1 MVMALNPAGAYA
13 GDISAKDAWRELCD
27 SPAAALID
35 VRSRAEWAFVGMPEL
50 STIGKNTVPVEWND
64 FATGTVVP
72 DFVGRLKAALA
83 ENGIADDA
91 PLYFICR
98 SGSRSRNAAIAA
110 TAAGRAAC
118 FNIEHGFEGP
128 LDSERHRNTPGS
140 WKAEGLP
147 WEQS

>member
-1 MVMALNPAGAYA
+1 MSRNTAEAYA
-13 GDISAKDAWRELCD
+13 GDVSAKEAWRALD

-35 VRSRAEWAFVGMPEL
+35 VRSRAEWVFVGIPVL
-50 STIGKNTVPVEWND
+50 SSLGKSTVMVEWND

-72 DFVGRLKAALA
+72 DFVGRLKAALD

-98 SGSRSRNAAIAA
+98 SGNRSRNAAIAA
-110 TAAGRAAC
+110 TAAGHPTC
-118 FNIEHGFEGP
+118 FNVEHGFEGP
-128 LDSERHRNTPGS
+128 LDSESHRNTPGS

>member
-1 MVMALNPAGAYA
+1 MPRNPAGGYA
-13 GDISAKDAWRELCD
+13 GDISAKDAWQGLG
-27 SPAAALID
+27 SSAGALID
-35 VRSRAEWAFVGMPEL
+35 VRSRAEWAFVGVPVL
-50 STIGKNTVPVEWND
+50 SSIGKSTVLVEWND

-98 SGSRSRNAAIAA
+98 SGNRSRNAAIAA
-110 TAAGRAAC
+110 TAAGHPTC
-118 FNIEHGFEGP
+118 FNIDRGFEGP
-128 LDSERHRNTPGS
+128 LDPEHHRNTPGS

>member
-13 GDISAKDAWRELCD
+13 GDISAKDAWQELRN
-27 SPAAALID
+27 SPSAALID
-35 VRSRAEWAFVGMPEL
+35 VRSRAEWAFVGVPAL
-50 STIGKNTVPVEWND
+50 SSIGKSTVPVEWND

-83 ENGIADDA
+83 ENGIAADA

-110 TAAGRAAC
+110 TADGHPAC
-118 FNIEHGFEGP
+118 FNIEDGFEGP